1 MNAELANKQVSEL
14 STEELDQL
22 LNERKR
28 KAAAEL
34 ARKEQNYLKAKDELV
49 NELVHDALGIWEVLK
64 EFKDKS
70 FERLK
75 QHYEVM
81 KEFGDVRDGH
91 KGSFQLKSIDGE
103 YKVEFS
109 RQVIKEFD
117 ERAELAAEHLN
128 GFLASRVKKRSLA
141 DYNMIKGF
149 IEKKNDKFDVS
160 LVGRLFQMEDNYDD
174 PAWKKAIELFKA
186 SYVEVDTAHYV
197 RFFKRNAQNGA
208 FENINLNIASI

>member
-1 MNAELANKQVSEL
+1 MNAEIANKPVSEL

-22 LNERKR
+22 LKDRQR
-28 KAAAEL
+28 QLKAQKQAKAQ
-34 ARKEQNYLKAKDELV
+34 KYLNAKDELV
-49 NELVHDALGIWEVLK
+49 NELVHDAIGVWEVLK
-64 EFKDKS
+64 ELKQKS

-75 QHYEVM
+75 DHYALM
-81 KEFGDVRDGH
+81 KEYGEVSDNN
-91 KGSFQLKSIDGE
+91 KGTFQLKSIDGE
-103 YKVEFS
+103 YKVQFS

-117 ERAELAAEHLN
+117 ERAEMAAAQLSD
-128 GFLASRVKKRSLA
+128 FLASRVKKRSLK

-160 LVGRLFQMEDNYDD
+160 LVGRLYQMEDNYDE

-197 RFFKRNAQNGA
+197 RFFKRNAETGA
-208 FENINLNIASI
+208 FENINLNIATI